1 MDIETEETEETEMEY
16 FEVEYWQNTKYWVR
30 VEAVDEEEAE
40 DLVNCWDT
48 TRVDFD
54 DATPIDADCPENVSL
69 I

>member
-1 MDIETEETEETEMEY
+1 MSEIETEEEEMEY

-30 VEAVDEEEAE
+30 VEAPSEDEAVDW
-40 DLVNCWDT
+40 VNCWDT

-54 DATPIDADCPENVSL
+54 DAQPVDADCPENVRL